1 MIAHGQVTEVQQDD
15 AALRLEHVIPLGNP
29 VGALPATVEVAVIGG
44 GIMGASIAYHL
55 AEAGVTDVLV
65 LERSSLGS
73 GSSAK
78 PLGGIRATF
87 SDPSNVLLGHRS
99 LAAFESFEARF
110 GTPIGLQQVGY
121 LFLCRT
127 EIELAAVESSV
138 RMQNSI
144 GCNSRMINPVEA
156 SELNPFVDPSCLLG
170 ASFSPRDG
178 YAEPALVVAGYA
190 AAAERLGASFAEF
203 TEVFDLCT
211 DTDGVHHIATQRG
224 TVRAKTLV
232 IAAGAWS
239 SWLGDKVGVHLP
251 VEGVR
256 RQIGFTAQQP
266 QPHPTVPF
274 TLDLST
280 TLYFHN
286 YRNGLLLGISNP
298 DEPPGLGRE
307 FSYGWTRAFD
317 EAAAVVAPSLAG
329 QQLVGGWAGLYENTP
344 DHNAMIGKADVPGVL
359 YATGFSGH
367 GFLQGPAV
375 GEIIRDL
382 YLDREPF
389 MDPTPFSADRFS
401 DERSLF
407 HEVHII

>member
-1 MIAHGQVTEVQQDD
+1 MRPTGRADD
-15 AALRLEHVIPLGNP
+15 PLPRLEHVVPLVSSP
-29 VGALPATVEVAVIGG
+29 PPPARVAVAVIGG
-44 GIMGASIAYHL
+44 GIMGVSIAYHL
-55 AEAGVTDVLV
+55 AEAGVDDVLV
-65 LERSSLGS
+65 IERDTLGS

-78 PLGGIRATF
+78 PLGGVRATF
-87 SDPSNVLLGHRS
+87 SDANNVLLGQRS
-99 LAAFESFEARF
+99 LAAYEDFEARF
-110 GTPIGLQQVGY
+110 GTAIGLRQVGY

-127 EIELAAVESSV
+127 EAELTAVAASV
-138 RMQNSI
+138 RLQNAL
-144 GCNSRMINPVEA
+144 GGDSRMIGSDA
-156 SELNPFVDPSCLLG
+156 AYELNPFLQPSVLLG

-178 YAEPALVVAGYA
+178 YAEPARVVAGYA
-190 AAAERLGASFAEF
+190 TAARRLGVTFAEH
-203 TEVFDLCT
+203 TEVLDVIT
-211 DTDGVHHIATQRG
+211 VGDGTHQVSTQRG
-224 TVRAKTLV
+224 TVWADTVV

-239 SWLGDKVGVHLP
+239 TRIGAMLGVHLP
-251 VEGVR
+251 IEGVR
-256 RQIGFTAQQP
+256 RQIGFTAQQARA
-266 QPHPTVPF
+266 HPTVPF

-298 DEPPGLGRE
+298 DEEVGLCRE

-317 EAAAVVAPSLAG
+317 EAASVVAPTLVG
-329 QQLVGGWAGLYENTP
+329 RPLVGGWAGLYENTP
-344 DHNAMIGKADVPGVL
+344 DHNALIGRARVPGVL

-389 MDPTPFSADRFS
+389 LDPSPFSADRF
-401 DERSLF
+401 DEDGSLL

>member
-1 MIAHGQVTEVQQDD
+1 MDSDGHARDP
-15 AALRLEHVIPLGNP
+15 LPSLEHMVPLAAP
-29 VGALPATVEVAVIGG
+29 SGALPDRVEVAVIGG
-44 GIMGASIAYHL
+44 GVMGVSIAFHL
-55 AEAGVTDVLV
+55 AEAGVGDVLV
-65 LERSSLGS
+65 IERDTLGS

-78 PLGGIRATF
+78 PLGGVRATF
-87 SDPSNVLLGHRS
+87 SDANNVLLGQRS
-99 LAAFESFEARF
+99 LVAFETFEARF
-110 GTPIGLQQVGY
+110 GTSIGLQQVGY

-127 EIELAAVESSV
+127 EAELGA
-138 RMQNSI
+138 
-144 GCNSRMINPVEA
+144 VEA
-156 SELNPFVDPSCLLG
+156 SVRLQNTLGGDSSMITPAQAYELNPFLQQSSLLG

-178 YAEPALVVAGYA
+178 YAEPARVVAGYA
-190 AAAERLGASFAEF
+190 AAARRLGVRFSEH
-203 TEVFDLCT
+203 TEVLEVT
-211 DTDGVHHIATQRG
+211 AADGGHRLSTQRG
-224 TVRAKTLV
+224 TVRADTVV

-239 SWLGDKVGVHLP
+239 TKIGAMLGVHLP
-251 VEGVR
+251 IEGVR
-256 RQIGFTAQQP
+256 RQIGFTAQQAA
-266 QPHPTVPF
+266 PHPTVPF

-286 YRNGLLLGISNP
+286 HRNGLLLGISNP
-298 DEPPGLGRE
+298 DEEVGMCRE

-329 QQLVGGWAGLYENTP
+329 APLIGGWAGLYENTP
-344 DHNAMIGKADVPGVL
+344 DHNALIGRARVSGVL

-389 MDPTPFSADRFS
+389 LDPSPFSADRF
-401 DERSLF
+401 DESGSLL